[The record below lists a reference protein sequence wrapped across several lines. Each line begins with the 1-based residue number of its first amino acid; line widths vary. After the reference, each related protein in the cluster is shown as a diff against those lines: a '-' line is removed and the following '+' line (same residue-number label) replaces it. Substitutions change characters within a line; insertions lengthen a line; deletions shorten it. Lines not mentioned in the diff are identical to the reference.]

1 MAKGSTFAALKHH
14 NFRVLY
20 PANALSN
27 IGTWAQRVAQDW
39 LVLELTHSAA
49 ALGIVTAL
57 QFAPSL
63 VFSMAG
69 GVLADRFDK
78 RKLLFF
84 TNAGSGITSLLLGLL
99 VMNHTVAIWH
109 VYVLG
114 LLLGLFNALDAP
126 IRQTFTSELV
136 GANDVLGAIS
146 LNSLNFN
153 VGRLIGPGV
162 SGLMIAAFGTGPSFL
177 LNATSYLTMLFALGF
192 IRKDELN
199 IAEKPKD
206 HVNINAAFKY
216 ILGRKDLVIVLLIG
230 FLGGTF
236 GMNYQIFNALMA
248 TQQFHKG
255 PAEFGGLGTFLAVG
269 SVIGALLTS
278 RLGRF
283 RNPRFVTVA
292 ATVFGSALIILST
305 APNYLAYSLL
315 LPIGGCAAVLT
326 FVLAN
331 TYVQTAT
338 EPHLRGKVV
347 GVYMTLLMGGTPL
360 GAPLLGWLAEVLDIR
375 WAMAIF
381 GLTTALGSAGAYLII
396 NRFAKGPREI
406 G

>member
-1 MAKGSTFAALKHH
+1 MAKAQALAALKHH
-14 NFRVLY
+14 NYKVLY
-20 PANALSN
+20 PATFLSN

-49 ALGIVTAL
+49 TLGIVTAL
-57 QFAPSL
+57 QFAPAL
-63 VFSMAG
+63 FFSMAG

-78 RKLLFF
+78 RKLLLL
-84 TNAGSGITSLLLGLL
+84 TNAGSALSALLMGVL
-99 VMNHTVAIWH
+99 VLTNAASIWH

-114 LLLGLFNALDAP
+114 FVLGIFSAVDAP

-136 GANDVLGAIS
+136 GKDDVLGAIS
-146 LNSLNFN
+146 LNSVNFN

-177 LNATSYLTMLFALGF
+177 LNALSYFVMIFALGF
-192 IRKDELN
+192 VRKAELN

-206 HVNINAAFKY
+206 ATKLKEAFHY
-216 ILGRKDLVIVLLIG
+216 IAQRKDLMLVLVIG

-255 PAEFGGLGTFLAVG
+255 PAEFGGLGTFLAIGSVVG
-269 SVIGALLTS
+269 SLLTS
-278 RLGRF
+278 QMNRF
-283 RNPRFVTVA
+283 RKPKYVTLA
-292 ATVFGSALIILST
+292 ATFFGFALILLST
-305 APNYLAYSLL
+305 APSYVAYSSM
-315 LPIGGCAAVLT
+315 LPIGGIAAIFT

-331 TYVQTAT
+331 SYVQTTT
-338 EPHLRGKVV
+338 EPNLRGKVV
-347 GVYMTLLMGGTPL
+347 GIYMTLLMGGTPL
-360 GAPLLGWLAEVLDIR
+360 GSPLLGWIAEVLDIR

-381 GLTTALGSAGAYLII
+381 GGVTAFGTVLAYLLLHK
-396 NRFAKGPREI
+396 RK
-406 G
+406 

>member
-1 MAKGSTFAALKHH
+1 MAKGKTFAALKHH

-63 VFSMAG
+63 FFSMAG

-78 RKLLFF
+78 RKLLFL
-84 TNAGSGITSLLLGLL
+84 TNTGSMLTSLILGLL
-99 VMNHTVAIWH
+99 VMSHSVNIWH

-114 LLLGLFNALDAP
+114 FILGLFNALDAP

-136 GANDVLGAIS
+136 GSKDVLGAIS

-153 VGRLIGPGV
+153 VGRLIGPGI

-177 LNATSYLTMLFALGF
+177 LNATSYLTMMFALGF
-192 IRKDELN
+192 IRKSELN

-206 HVNINAAFKY
+206 HTRMKEAFVY
-216 ILGRKDLVIVLLIG
+216 LGKRKDLLTVLVIG

-278 RLGRF
+278 RLERF
-283 RNPRFVTVA
+283 RKPKFVALSA
-292 ATVFGSALIILST
+292 AIFGSALVLLST
-305 APNYLAYSLL
+305 APNYLSYSFL

-331 TYVQTAT
+331 TYVQTST
-338 EPHLRGKVV
+338 DPHLRGKVV
-347 GVYMTLLMGGTPL
+347 GIYMTLLMGGTPV
-360 GAPLLGWLAEVLDIR
+360 GAPFLGWLAEVLDIR
-375 WAMAIF
+375 WAMTIF
-381 GLTTALGSAGAYLII
+381 GLTTALGSVIAYLLI
-396 NRFAKGPREI
+396 NRPEH
-406 G
+406 

>member
-1 MAKGSTFAALKHH
+1 MAKGKTFAALKHH

-63 VFSMAG
+63 FFSMAG

-78 RKLLFF
+78 RKLLFL
-84 TNAGSGITSLLLGLL
+84 TNAGSMLTSLILGLL
-99 VMNHTVAIWH
+99 VMSHSVNIWH

-114 LLLGLFNALDAP
+114 FILGVFNALDAP

-136 GANDVLGAIS
+136 GSNDVLGAIS

-153 VGRLIGPGV
+153 VGRLIGPGI

-177 LNATSYLTMLFALGF
+177 LNATSYLTMMFALGF
-192 IRKDELN
+192 VRKNELN

-206 HVNINAAFKY
+206 HTKMKEAFAYLAK
-216 ILGRKDLVIVLLIG
+216 RKDLLIVLVIG

-278 RLGRF
+278 RLERF
-283 RNPRFVTVA
+283 RKPKFVAISA
-292 ATVFGSALIILST
+292 AIFGSALVLLST
-305 APNYLAYSLL
+305 APNYLAYSFL
-315 LPIGGCAAVLT
+315 LPLGGCAAVLT

-331 TYVQTAT
+331 TYVQTST
-338 EPHLRGKVV
+338 EPQLRGKVV
-347 GVYMTLLMGGTPL
+347 GIYMTLLMGGTPV

-381 GLTTALGSAGAYLII
+381 GLTTALGSVIAYLLI
-396 NRFAKGPREI
+396 NRPEH
-406 G
+406 

>member
-1 MAKGSTFAALKHH
+1 MAKGKTFAALKHH

-63 VFSMAG
+63 FFSMAG

-78 RKLLFF
+78 RKLLFL
-84 TNAGSGITSLLLGLL
+84 TNTGSMLTSLILGLL
-99 VMNHTVAIWH
+99 VMSHSVNIWH

-114 LLLGLFNALDAP
+114 FILGLFNALDAP

-136 GANDVLGAIS
+136 GSKDVLGAIS

-153 VGRLIGPGV
+153 VGRLIGPGI

-177 LNATSYLTMLFALGF
+177 LNATSYLTMMFALGF
-192 IRKDELN
+192 VRKNELN

-206 HVNINAAFKY
+206 HTKMKEAFAYLAK
-216 ILGRKDLVIVLLIG
+216 RKDLLIVLVIG

-278 RLGRF
+278 RLERF
-283 RNPRFVTVA
+283 RKPKFVAISA
-292 ATVFGSALIILST
+292 AIFGSALVLLST
-305 APNYLAYSLL
+305 APNYLAYSFL
-315 LPIGGCAAVLT
+315 LPLGGCAAVLT

-331 TYVQTAT
+331 TYVQTST
-338 EPHLRGKVV
+338 EPQLRGKVV
-347 GVYMTLLMGGTPL
+347 GIYMTLLMGGTPV

-375 WAMAIF
+375 WAMTIF
-381 GLTTALGSAGAYLII
+381 GLTTALGSVIAYLLI
-396 NRFAKGPREI
+396 NRPEH
-406 G
+406 

>member
-1 MAKGSTFAALKHH
+1 MAKGKTFAALKHH

-63 VFSMAG
+63 FFSMAG

-78 RKLLFF
+78 RKLLFL
-84 TNAGSGITSLLLGLL
+84 TNTGSMLTSLILGLL
-99 VMNHTVAIWH
+99 VMSHSVNIWH

-114 LLLGLFNALDAP
+114 FILGLFNALDAP

-136 GANDVLGAIS
+136 GSNDVLGAIS

-153 VGRLIGPGV
+153 VGRLIGPGI
-162 SGLMIAAFGTGPSFL
+162 SGLMIAAFGTGPSFM
-177 LNATSYLTMLFALGF
+177 LNATSYLTMMFALGF
-192 IRKDELN
+192 VRKNELN
-199 IAEKPKD
+199 IAEQPKD
-206 HVNINAAFKY
+206 HTKMKEAFAYLAK
-216 ILGRKDLVIVLLIG
+216 RKDLLIVLVIG

-278 RLGRF
+278 RLERF
-283 RNPRFVTVA
+283 RKPKFVAISA
-292 ATVFGSALIILST
+292 AIFGSALVLLST
-305 APNYLAYSLL
+305 APNYLAYSFL
-315 LPIGGCAAVLT
+315 LPLGGCAAVLT

-331 TYVQTAT
+331 TYVQTST
-338 EPHLRGKVV
+338 EPQLRGKVV
-347 GVYMTLLMGGTPL
+347 GIYMTLLMGGTPV

-381 GLTTALGSAGAYLII
+381 GLTTALGSVIAYLLI
-396 NRFAKGPREI
+396 NRPEH
-406 G
+406 